1 MKSSLMQWVQTEK
14 QKNTSTCVFMC
25 LVENEENV
33 IYYVVIHANYA
44 ARVHERIFIET
55 HIASLSHRLR
65 NTWSTG
71 QSQGLTI

>member
-1 MKSSLMQWVQTEK
+1 
-14 QKNTSTCVFMC
+14 MC

-33 IYYVVIHANYA
+33 IFYVVIHANYA

-65 NTWSTG
+65 NT
-71 QSQGLTI
+71 